1 MGKMSHNVLPDLKLP
16 TRSSSRERHSSL
28 DNTQEVKTT
37 LSRESS
43 SSSEG
48 KRRRPGRMRDRFRLS
63 ASDTMMECGKNVRSE
78 ERKRKSMSDYLGIQL
93 FYNSNPFNSTLDLK
107 AKENSTSE
115 EVGVKDQESKNKE
128 PRRRKLSAEMIRNAI
143 QRKAN
148 TISHWTTGQKNFGNK
163 DTDNH
168 KNTAVTDKP
177 ERKKMINKKL
187 TPIPSEDIPSD
198 TEADYTLSPNGKGI
212 LKKVSNAELPNLE
225 LFQSVHKEESR

>member
-78 ERKRKSMSDYLGIQL
+78 ERKRKSMSDYLG
-93 FYNSNPFNSTLDLK
+93 
-107 AKENSTSE
+107 E
-115 EVGVKDQESKNKE
+115 
-128 PRRRKLSAEMIRNAI
+128 
-143 QRKAN
+143 
-148 TISHWTTGQKNFGNK
+148 
-163 DTDNH
+163 
-168 KNTAVTDKP
+168 
-177 ERKKMINKKL
+177 
-187 TPIPSEDIPSD
+187 
-198 TEADYTLSPNGKGI
+198 
-212 LKKVSNAELPNLE
+212 
-225 LFQSVHKEESR
+225 